1 MRQLLIKLKGKD
13 RSVLWQS
20 LYQDWDGTW
29 KGSFIGRD
37 KRNLDQAG
45 KVSMCLASH
54 IRIILS
60 HRGFTKKSI
69 FKLIYASFDDL
80 ELNPCITP
88 GGIKRDERF
97 CREKRWGTTCSPC

>member
-29 KGSFIGRD
+29 KSSFIKRD
-37 KRNLDQAG
+37 NGTLDKAG

-54 IRIILS
+54 LRIILA
-60 HRGFTKKSI
+60 HQGFTKQSI
-69 FKLIYASFDDL
+69 FRLIYASFDDL
-80 ELNPCITP
+80 RVDSAHNA
-88 GGIKRDERF
+88 KWD
-97 CREKRWGTTCSPC
+97 